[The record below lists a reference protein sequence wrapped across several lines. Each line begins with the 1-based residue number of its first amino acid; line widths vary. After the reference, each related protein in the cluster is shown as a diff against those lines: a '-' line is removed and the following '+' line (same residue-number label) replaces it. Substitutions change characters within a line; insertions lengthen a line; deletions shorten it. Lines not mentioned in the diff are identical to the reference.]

1 LIFKPTRQQKAG
13 SNVRFFCFHKARAD
27 YHVGVTDEASSEKQV
42 PSFREALR
50 FWIKLGFIS
59 FGGPAAQIALMHREI
74 VEKRRW
80 LSESHFRHALNFC
93 LLLPGPEAQQ
103 LATYLGWRMH
113 GAKGAFAAGIW
124 FILPAYFIML
134 GLSWMYVNGANMPAV
149 QPILSGLLAAAIAL
163 VLDALLR
170 IGKKSLRQ
178 GMHYA
183 IALTAFFL
191 LVFAKV
197 SFFGI
202 IVDAALVGYFLRE
215 KTSNQAATEPSVID
229 LGHSSRP
236 TWSRALRISAV
247 GIAAWI
253 TPLLICVFML
263 GKDHTITQMG
273 VFFSKAAMV
282 TFGGAYAV
290 LPYVAQQAVEHHQ
303 WLTHE
308 QMIAG
313 LALAET
319 TPGPLIMVLEF
330 VGFTGAWHAPGHLP
344 AALAAWLGATLTVWC
359 TFVPCFLFVFLGAP
373 HIETIGNHPRLR
385 AMMQAISAAVV
396 GVIAQLLLTLMRQIL
411 FITENQ
417 QTQFVWP
424 LIILS
429 AAAFVAIRYGT
440 INIMAIIGLC
450 ALGSWVMM

>member
-1 LIFKPTRQQKAG
+1 
-13 SNVRFFCFHKARAD
+13 
-27 YHVGVTDEASSEKQV
+27 
-42 PSFREALR
+42 
-50 FWIKLGFIS
+50 
-59 FGGPAAQIALMHREI
+59 
-74 VEKRRW
+74 
-80 LSESHFRHALNFC
+80 
-93 LLLPGPEAQQ
+93 
-103 LATYLGWRMH
+103 
-113 GAKGAFAAGIW
+113 
-124 FILPAYFIML
+124 
-134 GLSWMYVNGANMPAV
+134 
-149 QPILSGLLAAAIAL
+149 
-163 VLDALLR
+163 
-170 IGKKSLRQ
+170 
-178 GMHYA
+178 
-183 IALTAFFL
+183 
-191 LVFAKV
+191 
-197 SFFGI
+197 
-202 IVDAALVGYFLRE
+202 
-215 KTSNQAATEPSVID
+215 
-229 LGHSSRP
+229 
-236 TWSRALRISAV
+236 
-247 GIAAWI
+247 
-253 TPLLICVFML
+253 
-263 GKDHTITQMG
+263 MG

-290 LPYVAQQAVEHHQ
+290 LPYVAQQAVEHHH

-308 QMIAG
+308 QMITG

-417 QTQFVWP
+417 QTQIVWP

-429 AAAFVAIRYGT
+429 AAAFVAIRYGK

-450 ALGSWVMM
+450 ALGSWVML

>member
-1 LIFKPTRQQKAG
+1 M
-13 SNVRFFCFHKARAD
+13 
-27 YHVGVTDEASSEKQV
+27 TDETSSEKQV

-59 FGGPAAQIALMHREI
+59 FGGPAAQIALIHREI

-124 FILPAYFIML
+124 FILPSYFIML
-134 GLSWMYVNGANMPAV
+134 GLSWMYVNGASMPAV

-163 VLDALLR
+163 VLDAVLR
-170 IGKKSLRQ
+170 IGKKSLRHA
-178 GMHYA
+178 MHYA
-183 IALTAFFL
+183 IAITAFFL
-191 LVFAKV
+191 LVLAHV
-197 SFFGI
+197 SFFWI
-202 IVDAALVGYFLRE
+202 IFGTAILGYFLRE
-215 KTSNQAATEPSVID
+215 KIEHQAASVTSAID
-229 LGHSSRP
+229 LAHSTSP
-236 TWSRALRISAV
+236 TWKRAVRISAV
-247 GIAAWI
+247 GLAAWI
-253 TPLLICVFML
+253 TPLLICVLQL
-263 GKDHTITQMG
+263 GKDHAITQMG

-290 LPYVAQQAVEHHQ
+290 LPYVAQQAVEHHH

-344 AALAAWLGATLTVWC
+344 AAIAAWIAATLTVWC

-396 GVIAQLLLTLMRQIL
+396 GVIAQLLLTLTRQIL

-417 QTQFVWP
+417 QTHIEWP

-429 AAAFVAIRYGT
+429 AAAFLAIRYGK
-440 INIMAIIGLC
+440 INIMTIIAICGLS
-450 ALGSWVMM
+450 SWVML

>member
-1 LIFKPTRQQKAG
+1 M
-13 SNVRFFCFHKARAD
+13 
-27 YHVGVTDEASSEKQV
+27 TDETSSEKQV
-42 PSFREALR
+42 PSFRESLR

-124 FILPAYFIML
+124 FILPSYFIML
-134 GLSWMYVNGANMPAV
+134 GLSWMYVNGASMPAV

-163 VLDALLR
+163 VLDAVLR
-170 IGKKSLRQ
+170 IGKKSLRHA
-178 GMHYA
+178 MHYA
-183 IALTAFFL
+183 IAITAFFL
-191 LVFAKV
+191 LVLAHV
-197 SFFGI
+197 SFFWI
-202 IVDAALVGYFLRE
+202 IFGAAILGYFLRE
-215 KTSNQAATEPSVID
+215 KIEHQAASVTSAID
-229 LGHSSRP
+229 LAHSTSP
-236 TWSRALRISAV
+236 TWKRAVHISAV
-247 GIAAWI
+247 GLAAWI
-253 TPLLICVFML
+253 TPLLICVLQL
-263 GKDHTITQMG
+263 GKDHAITQMG

-290 LPYVAQQAVEHHQ
+290 LPYVAQQAVEHHH

-344 AALAAWLGATLTVWC
+344 AAIAAWIAATLTVWC
-359 TFVPCFLFVFLGAP
+359 TFDPCFLFVFLGAP

-396 GVIAQLLLTLMRQIL
+396 GVIAQLLLTLTRQIL

-417 QTQFVWP
+417 QTHIEWP

-429 AAAFVAIRYGT
+429 AAAFLAIRYGK
-440 INIMAIIGLC
+440 INIMTIIAICGLS
-450 ALGSWVMM
+450 SWVML

>member
-1 LIFKPTRQQKAG
+1 M
-13 SNVRFFCFHKARAD
+13 
-27 YHVGVTDEASSEKQV
+27 TDETSSEKQV

-124 FILPAYFIML
+124 FILPSYFIML
-134 GLSWMYVNGANMPAV
+134 GLSWMYVNGASMPAV

-163 VLDALLR
+163 VLDAVLR
-170 IGKKSLRQ
+170 IGKKSLRHA
-178 GMHYA
+178 MHYA
-183 IALTAFFL
+183 IAITAFFL
-191 LVFAKV
+191 LVLAHV
-197 SFFGI
+197 SFFWI
-202 IVDAALVGYFLRE
+202 IFGAAILGYFLRE
-215 KTSNQAATEPSVID
+215 KIEHQAASVTSAID
-229 LGHSSRP
+229 LAHSTSP
-236 TWSRALRISAV
+236 TWKRAVRISAV
-247 GIAAWI
+247 GLAAWI
-253 TPLLICVFML
+253 TPLLICVLQL
-263 GKDHTITQMG
+263 GKDHAITQMG

-290 LPYVAQQAVEHHQ
+290 LPYVAQQAVEHHH

-344 AALAAWLGATLTVWC
+344 AAIAAWIAATLTVWC
-359 TFVPCFLFVFLGAP
+359 TFVSCFLFVFLGAP

-396 GVIAQLLLTLMRQIL
+396 GVIAQLLLTLTRQIL

-417 QTQFVWP
+417 QTHIEWP

-429 AAAFVAIRYGT
+429 AAAFLAIRYGK
-440 INIMAIIGLC
+440 INIMTIIAICGLS
-450 ALGSWVMM
+450 SWVML

>member
-1 LIFKPTRQQKAG
+1 M
-13 SNVRFFCFHKARAD
+13 
-27 YHVGVTDEASSEKQV
+27 TDETSSEKQV
-42 PSFREALR
+42 PSFRESLR

-124 FILPAYFIML
+124 FILPSYFIML
-134 GLSWMYVNGANMPAV
+134 GLSWMYVNGASMPAV

-163 VLDALLR
+163 VLDAVLR
-170 IGKKSLRQ
+170 IGKKSLRHA
-178 GMHYA
+178 MHYA
-183 IALTAFFL
+183 IAITAFFL
-191 LVFAKV
+191 LVLAHV
-197 SFFGI
+197 SFFWI
-202 IVDAALVGYFLRE
+202 IFGAAILGYFLRE
-215 KTSNQAATEPSVID
+215 KIEHQAASVTSAID
-229 LGHSSRP
+229 LAHSTSP
-236 TWSRALRISAV
+236 TWKRAVRISAV
-247 GIAAWI
+247 GLAAWI
-253 TPLLICVFML
+253 TPLLICVLQL
-263 GKDHTITQMG
+263 GKDHAITQMG

-290 LPYVAQQAVEHHQ
+290 LPYVAQQAVEHHH

-344 AALAAWLGATLTVWC
+344 AAIAAWIAATLTVWC

-396 GVIAQLLLTLMRQIL
+396 GVIAQLLLTLTRQIL

-417 QTQFVWP
+417 QTHIEWP

-429 AAAFVAIRYGT
+429 AAAFLAIRYGK
-440 INIMAIIGLC
+440 INIMTIIAICGLS
-450 ALGSWVMM
+450 SWVML

>member
-1 LIFKPTRQQKAG
+1 M
-13 SNVRFFCFHKARAD
+13 
-27 YHVGVTDEASSEKQV
+27 TDEASSEKQV
-42 PSFREALR
+42 PSFRQALR

-113 GAKGAFAAGIW
+113 GTKGAFAAGIW
-124 FILPAYFIML
+124 FILPSYFIML
-134 GLSWMYVNGANMPAV
+134 GLSWMYVNGASMPAV

-163 VLDALLR
+163 VLDAVLR
-170 IGKKSLRQ
+170 IGKKSLRHA
-178 GMHYA
+178 MHYA

-191 LVFAKV
+191 LVLAHV
-197 SFFGI
+197 SFFWI
-202 IVDAALVGYFLRE
+202 IFGAALLGYFLRE
-215 KTSNQAATEPSVID
+215 KIEHQAASETSAID
-229 LGHSSRP
+229 LAHSTRP
-236 TWSRALRISAV
+236 TWKRAVRISAV
-247 GIAAWI
+247 GLAAWI
-253 TPLLICVFML
+253 TPLLICVLLL
-263 GKDHTITQMG
+263 GKDHAITQMG

-290 LPYVAQQAVEHHQ
+290 LPYVAQQAVEHHH

-344 AALAAWLGATLTVWC
+344 AAIAAWIAATLTVWC

-396 GVIAQLLLTLMRQIL
+396 GVIAQLLLTLTRQIL
-411 FITENQ
+411 FISENQ
-417 QTQFVWP
+417 QTHIAWP

-429 AAAFVAIRYGT
+429 TAAFLAIRYGK
-440 INIMAIIGLC
+440 INIMTIIVICGLS
-450 ALGSWVMM
+450 SWVML

>member
-1 LIFKPTRQQKAG
+1 M
-13 SNVRFFCFHKARAD
+13 
-27 YHVGVTDEASSEKQV
+27 TDETSSEKQV

-124 FILPAYFIML
+124 FILPSYFIML
-134 GLSWMYVNGANMPAV
+134 GLSWMYVNGASMPAV

-163 VLDALLR
+163 VLDAVLR
-170 IGKKSLRQ
+170 IGKKSLRHA
-178 GMHYA
+178 MHYA
-183 IALTAFFL
+183 IAITAFFL
-191 LVFAKV
+191 LVLAHV
-197 SFFGI
+197 SFFWI
-202 IVDAALVGYFLRE
+202 IFGAAILGYFLRE
-215 KTSNQAATEPSVID
+215 KIEHQAASVTSAID
-229 LGHSSRP
+229 LAHSTSP
-236 TWSRALRISAV
+236 TWKRAVRISAV
-247 GIAAWI
+247 GLAAWI
-253 TPLLICVFML
+253 TPLLICVLQL
-263 GKDHTITQMG
+263 GKDHAITQMG

-290 LPYVAQQAVEHHQ
+290 LPYVAQQAVEHHH

-344 AALAAWLGATLTVWC
+344 AAIAAWIAATLTVWC

-385 AMMQAISAAVV
+385 AMMRAISAAVV
-396 GVIAQLLLTLMRQIL
+396 GVIAQLLLTLTRQIL

-417 QTQFVWP
+417 QTHIEWP

-429 AAAFVAIRYGT
+429 AAAFLAIRYGK
-440 INIMAIIGLC
+440 INIMTIIAICGLS
-450 ALGSWVMM
+450 SWVML

>member
-1 LIFKPTRQQKAG
+1 M
-13 SNVRFFCFHKARAD
+13 
-27 YHVGVTDEASSEKQV
+27 TDETSSEKQV

-124 FILPAYFIML
+124 FILPSYFIML
-134 GLSWMYVNGANMPAV
+134 GLSWMYVNGASMPAV

-163 VLDALLR
+163 VLDAVLR
-170 IGKKSLRQ
+170 IGKKSLRHA
-178 GMHYA
+178 MHYA
-183 IALTAFFL
+183 IAITAFFL
-191 LVFAKV
+191 LVLAHV
-197 SFFGI
+197 SFFWI
-202 IVDAALVGYFLRE
+202 IFGAAILGYFLRE
-215 KTSNQAATEPSVID
+215 KIEHQAASVTSAID
-229 LGHSSRP
+229 LAHSTSP
-236 TWSRALRISAV
+236 TWKRAVRISAV
-247 GIAAWI
+247 GLAAWI
-253 TPLLICVFML
+253 TPLLICVLQL
-263 GKDHTITQMG
+263 GKDHAITQMG

-290 LPYVAQQAVEHHQ
+290 LPYVAQQAVEHHH

-344 AALAAWLGATLTVWC
+344 AAIAAWIAATLTVWC

-396 GVIAQLLLTLMRQIL
+396 GVIAQLLLTLTRQIL

-417 QTQFVWP
+417 QTHIEWP

-429 AAAFVAIRYGT
+429 AAAFLAIRYGK
-440 INIMAIIGLC
+440 INIMTIIAICGLS
-450 ALGSWVMM
+450 SWVML